1 MGRGFRV
8 GGLEGEVRGFWGG
21 AVGESGASRG
31 PEVNSYGMEVGPH
44 VCPEIAQLWP
54 L

>member
-1 MGRGFRV
+1 M
-8 GGLEGEVRGFWGG
+8 GGLAGEVRGLGG

-31 PEVNSYGMEVGPH
+31 PEVNSEGMEAGPH
-44 VCPEIAQLWP
+44 VCPEIARLWP